1 MNDLE
6 IQATEILKT
15 VIDPEIHTNVIDGKM
30 IFDLKAENKN
40 ISFKFRP
47 TSPLCPIAM
56 KLTIDIKKVLVDAN
70 LFEKIHIE
78 VIDHVLAPKINPAI
92 NSY

>member
-6 IQATEILKT
+6 LQATEILKT
-15 VIDPEIHTNVIDGKM
+15 VVDPEIGTNVIDGKM
-30 IFDLKAENKN
+30 IFDLKVENQN

-56 KLTIDIKKVLVDAN
+56 KLTVDIKKTLVASN
-70 LFEKIHIE
+70 LFKKIYIE
-78 VIDHVLAPKINPAI
+78 VIDHVLGPQINSAI

>member
-6 IQATEILKT
+6 LQATEILKT
-15 VIDPEIHTNVIDGKM
+15 VIDPEIGTNVIDGKM
-30 IFDLKAENKN
+30 IFDLKVDNKN

-56 KLTIDIKKVLVDAN
+56 KLTVDIKKTLVASN
-70 LFEKIHIE
+70 LFEKIYIE
-78 VIDHVLAPKINPAI
+78 VIDHVLGQKINAAI